1 MVDELVDLCNSDND
15 DVVVLPAR
23 NNSNNSINDQNKND
37 DDSSSSSS
45 SEDSYLWKVDVPK
58 GSPPKE
64 DVRRG
69 NYFKEI
75 RKKYKDDDD
84 NSSKRKQT
92 KRQKIFHAVG
102 SSNADGDGE
111 DFDVNNVQRNNDYDK
126 SGSRMKLSPPL
137 VSDIGK
143 QSSLSKQSSMTKQQS
158 SLKNLSQDSNK
169 DMDCIEIDSSSDDYD
184 TRGINRT
191 ATIVAKKDHIPCKNN
206 NSQMKKKSYDC
217 SSNDDDDSIYS
228 TKLCRE
234 KKKSI
239 AMTKCGEATSNDVSG
254 LEHSNYSSQST
265 DSTVSLPTEMMSPE
279 MEEYKKLSIQE
290 KKKKFD
296 ASLNNTD
303 DNNTDDIE
311 HVNDDLR
318 GMDNSFDS
326 FGRFD
331 EDDDQLMRKGNN
343 KSQSSNKMESKSKA
357 KPKSY
362 MNDEIELL
370 DDSSENSVNSE
381 SSAEL
386 FTPRFKKQATKPAAL
401 NPERYTT
408 TANSSESGLSTPR
421 AFSPATTSP
430 TMGAYATKRKVPTP
444 AIPAMPAALVR
455 EIGGK

>member
-1 MVDELVDLCNSDND
+1 M
-15 DVVVLPAR
+15 
-23 NNSNNSINDQNKND
+23 
-37 DDSSSSSS
+37 
-45 SEDSYLWKVDVPK
+45 DVPK
-58 GSPPKE
+58 GSPPPKE

-84 NSSKRKQT
+84 NNSKRKQM

-102 SSNADGDGE
+102 SSNEVNGE
-111 DFDVNNVQRNNDYDK
+111 DVDVNNVQRINNYDK
-126 SGSRMKLSPPL
+126 SECRMKLSPPF

-143 QSSLSKQSSMTKQQS
+143 QSSSSKQSSMTKQQS

-191 ATIVAKKDHIPCKNN
+191 AKIAAKKDHIPCKNN
-206 NSQMKKKSYDC
+206 NSQMKKKSDDC

-228 TKLCRE
+228 TKLCRD
-234 KKKSI
+234 KKKSL
-239 AMTKCGEATSNDVSG
+239 AMKKCGEATSNDVSG
-254 LEHSNYSSQST
+254 NACTLEHSNYSTQST
-265 DSTVSLPTEMMSPE
+265 DSTVSLPTEMLSPE

-290 KKKKFD
+290 KKKKFA
-296 ASLNNTD
+296 ASL
-303 DNNTDDIE
+303 NNTDDIE

-343 KSQSSNKMESKSKA
+343 KSSQSSNKMESKLKA

-370 DDSSENSVNSE
+370 DDSSESSVNSE

-421 AFSPATTSP
+421 AFSPATSSP

>member
-1 MVDELVDLCNSDND
+1 
-15 DVVVLPAR
+15 
-23 NNSNNSINDQNKND
+23 
-37 DDSSSSSS
+37 
-45 SEDSYLWKVDVPK
+45 
-58 GSPPKE
+58 
-64 DVRRG
+64 
-69 NYFKEI
+69 
-75 RKKYKDDDD
+75 
-84 NSSKRKQT
+84 
-92 KRQKIFHAVG
+92 
-102 SSNADGDGE
+102 
-111 DFDVNNVQRNNDYDK
+111 
-126 SGSRMKLSPPL
+126 

-143 QSSLSKQSSMTKQQS
+143 QSSLSKQSSITKQQS

-206 NSQMKKKSYDC
+206 NSQMKKKSDDC

-228 TKLCRE
+228 TKLCRD

-239 AMTKCGEATSNDVSG
+239 AMNKCGEATSNDVSG
-254 LEHSNYSSQST
+254 NACTLEHSNYSTQST
-265 DSTVSLPTEMMSPE
+265 DSTVSLPTEMLSPE

-290 KKKKFD
+290 KKKKFA
-296 ASLNNTD
+296 ASL
-303 DNNTDDIE
+303 NNTDDIE

-343 KSQSSNKMESKSKA
+343 KSSQSSNKMESKLKA

-370 DDSSENSVNSE
+370 DDSSESSVNSE

-421 AFSPATTSP
+421 AFSPSP

>member
-1 MVDELVDLCNSDND
+1 MVDELVDLCNSSSDND
-15 DVVVLPAR
+15 DVVALPAR
-23 NNSNNSINDQNKND
+23 NNSNNSIQND

-84 NSSKRKQT
+84 NSKRKHT
-92 KRQKIFHAVG
+92 KRHKIFHAVG
-102 SSNADGDGE
+102 SSNAEGDGE
-111 DFDVNNVQRNNDYDK
+111 DFDVNNLQRNNDYDK
-126 SGSRMKLSPPL
+126 SGSNMKSSSPPL

-143 QSSLSKQSSMTKQQS
+143 QSSLSKQSSMTKQQL
-158 SLKNLSQDSNK
+158 SLKNMSQDSNK
-169 DMDCIEIDSSSDDYD
+169 EVECIEIDSSSDDYD
-184 TRGINRT
+184 TSGIKRT
-191 ATIVAKKDHIPCKNN
+191 AKIATKMDHIPCKNN
-206 NSQMKKKSYDC
+206 NSPMKKKSYDC
-217 SSNDDDDSIYS
+217 SSNDDDSIYS

-239 AMTKCGEATSNDVSG
+239 DMTKCDEATSNGVSG
-254 LEHSNYSSQST
+254 NACTLEHSNYSSQST
-265 DSTVSLPTEMMSPE
+265 DSTVSLPNEMLSPE
-279 MEEYKKLSIQE
+279 MREYKKLSIQE
-290 KKKKFD
+290 KKKKFV
-296 ASLNNTD
+296 ASLH
-303 DNNTDDIE
+303 NTDDIE

-318 GMDNSFDS
+318 GMDNGFDS

-331 EDDDQLMRKGNN
+331 EDDDQLMRKKGNN

-357 KPKSY
+357 KPKSS
-362 MNDEIELL
+362 MNGEIELL
-370 DDSSENSVNSE
+370 DNSSENSVNSE

-401 NPERYTT
+401 NPETYAT

>member
-15 DVVVLPAR
+15 DVVALPAR
-23 NNSNNSINDQNKND
+23 NNARNNSNSSINDNQND

-64 DVRRG
+64 DVRRM

-84 NSSKRKQT
+84 NSKRKQT
-92 KRQKIFHAVG
+92 KRHKIFHAVG
-102 SSNADGDGE
+102 SSNAKGDGE

-126 SGSRMKLSPPL
+126 SGSNMKLSPPL
-137 VSDIGK
+137 ASDIGK
-143 QSSLSKQSSMTKQQS
+143 QSSLSKQSSMTKQQL
-158 SLKNLSQDSNK
+158 SLKNMCQDSNK
-169 DMDCIEIDSSSDDYD
+169 EMECIEIDSSSDDYD
-184 TRGINRT
+184 TSGMKRT
-191 ATIVAKKDHIPCKNN
+191 DSP
-206 NSQMKKKSYDC
+206 MKKKSYDC
-217 SSNDDDDSIYS
+217 SSNDDDSIYS

-234 KKKSI
+234 KKKST
-239 AMTKCGEATSNDVSG
+239 AMTKYDEATSNDVSG
-254 LEHSNYSSQST
+254 NVCTLEHSNYSTQST
-265 DSTVSLPTEMMSPE
+265 DSTVSLPNEMLSPE
-279 MEEYKKLSIQE
+279 MREYKKLSIQE
-290 KKKKFD
+290 KQKKFV
-296 ASLNNTD
+296 ASLH
-303 DNNTDDIE
+303 NTDDIE
-311 HVNDDLR
+311 NVNDDLR
-318 GMDNSFDS
+318 GMDNGFDS

-331 EDDDQLMRKGNN
+331 EDDDQLMRKKGNN

-357 KPKSY
+357 KPKSS
-362 MNDEIELL
+362 MNGEIELL
-370 DDSSENSVNSE
+370 DNSSENSVNSE

-401 NPERYTT
+401 NPETYAT
-408 TANSSESGLSTPR
+408 TANFSESGLSTPR